1 VTVSWVYLL
10 KPGEGGNREM
20 KLRILF
26 SVALIAFLFGFWL
39 FATKPACRQGDT
51 AFLGPRLDWACVPR

>member
-1 VTVSWVYLL
+1 M
-10 KPGEGGNREM
+10 KGEELEWGHREM

-39 FATKPACRQGDT
+39 FSTKPACHEGEA
-51 AFLGPRLDWACVPR
+51 AFLGPRLDWACVPKP

>member
-1 VTVSWVYLL
+1 
-10 KPGEGGNREM
+10 M

-39 FATKPACRQGDT
+39 FATKPSCRQGDM
-51 AFLGPRLDWACVPR
+51 ALLGPRLDWTCVPKP